1 SRRRTQPGSMLS
13 TWACRTRSTAA
24 PTRESRATP
33 SLSTTASGGSSPG
46 TTRTA
51 SRGRAARAIW
61 PATRCTARD
70 SSCPGGPLMS
80 ADLRLTEADA
90 LRLREHC
97 KPSFRAGRCPET
109 GIIGIL
115 GECRAGG
122 KHEFLLVKLFPPGP
136 GDLKVAGPDQLVFDA
151 SYIRRAHLEM
161 R

>member
-1 SRRRTQPGSMLS
+1 
-13 TWACRTRSTAA
+13 
-24 PTRESRATP
+24 
-33 SLSTTASGGSSPG
+33 
-46 TTRTA
+46 
-51 SRGRAARAIW
+51 
-61 PATRCTARD
+61 
-70 SSCPGGPLMS
+70 MS

-115 GECRAGG
+115 GECRVGG

-136 GDLKVAGPDQLVFDA
+136 GDLKIAGHDQLVFDA

-161 R
+161 RSQRLAGLILVHTHPRADREVDFSL